1 MTEIKAGDVVE
12 SNISGSRYDVVH
24 VDGYQFWGRSQSS
37 GISSIM
43 VLDAVTKSEPF
54 FVRGKKYRLDGLAC
68 CTYEVLE
75 IEQEEDKDGNPRPIA
90 ITKMTCT
97 WSADDVGYRVR
108 RDFRKYKEI
117 VS

>member
-1 MTEIKAGDVVE
+1 VTEVKAGDVVE
-12 SNISGSRYDVVH
+12 SNVSGNKYIVVA
-24 VDGYQFWGRSQSS
+24 VDGNRFWGRSQSS

-43 VLDAVTKSEPF
+43 MLDAVTKSEPF

-75 IEQEEDKDGNPRPIA
+75 IEQEEDKDGNLKPIA
-90 ITKMTCT
+90 ITKLTCT
-97 WSADDVGYRVR
+97 WSADDVGYSVR
-108 RDFRKYKEI
+108 RNFKKYEEI

>member
-1 MTEIKAGDVVE
+1 VAEIKAGDVVE
-12 SNISGSRYDVVH
+12 SNISGNKYIVVA
-24 VDGYQFWGRSQSS
+24 VDGNQFWGRSQSS

-43 VLDAVTKSEPF
+43 MLDAVTKSEPF